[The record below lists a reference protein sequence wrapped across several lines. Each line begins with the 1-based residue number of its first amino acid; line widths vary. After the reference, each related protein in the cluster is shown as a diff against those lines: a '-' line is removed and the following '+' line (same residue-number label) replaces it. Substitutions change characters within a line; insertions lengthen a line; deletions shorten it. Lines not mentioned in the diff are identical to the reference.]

1 MKKLFTLA
9 MLLSTALTFMSCGM
23 GGNTLGGNSL
33 SGSTAAGGNNLQGG
47 GLLGGA
53 LSGQQGTTTS
63 LLGNVLGNLLQLP
76 TTQASLQGTWIYAQ
90 PKVIFESDNVLA
102 KIGSA
107 VASSKIES
115 TLSTYLAKVG
125 MTAGKSSFTFN
136 ADNTVIFTIGGRT
149 TQGTYTYDAETK
161 QLTLTGAF
169 GLASLQCYAMVSA
182 TGELDMVFNANKLL
196 TIGSKVAS
204 ATSYGS
210 TINSILSNFN
220 GLKLGW
226 SMKKN

>member
-1 MKKLFTLA
+1 MA
-9 MLLSTALTFMSCGM
+9 ILLSSALTFTSCGM
-23 GGNTLGGNSL
+23 GGNALGGNSL
-33 SGSTAAGGNNLQGG
+33 GGGTAAGGNNHQGG

-53 LSGQQGTTTS
+53 LSGQQGTSTS
-63 LLGNVLGNLLQLP
+63 LLDNVLGNLLQLP
-76 TTQASLQGTWIYAQ
+76 TSQASLQGTWVYAQ

-125 MTAGKSSFTFN
+125 MTAGKSTFTFN
-136 ADNTVIFTIGGRT
+136 ADNTVVFTIGGRT
-149 TQGTYTYDAETK
+149 TQGTYTYDPTSK
-161 QLTLTGAF
+161 QLTMTGAF
-169 GLASLQCYAMVSA
+169 GVASLQCYAMVSD

-196 TIGSKVAS
+196 AVGSKAAS

-210 TINSILSNFN
+210 THSSLLSSFK

-226 SMKKN
+226 SMKKQ